1 MKRAHSSSGS
11 ARVLRAVSLSRREA
25 IYSAILLFV
34 AAFFVLRLSQYSR
47 RQIPARLISLT
58 TTQTRTCPCIGV
70 MVPDRLL
77 PPHLRGHPCA
87 D

>member
-1 MKRAHSSSGS
+1 MKRTHSSSGT

-34 AAFFVLRLSQYSR
+34 VAFFALRLSQYSR

-58 TTQTRTCPCIGV
+58 TTQTRASNSA
-70 MVPDRLL
+70 L
-77 PPHLRGHPCA
+77 
-87 D
+87 